1 METDVGFVCGR
12 CDTYAPIDS
21 SGACPVC
28 GAELGFPRRAPA
40 VPPIAPPVLDPAAAR
55 RRGPSE
61 PEPVV
66 QQPEAPEPAEPPIG
80 PLVVPAGFVLTEALM
95 EQARSYVCK
104 KCYTPVPPG
113 HKFCGR
119 CGESVPR
126 DIMAAQTMLMSKALE
141 PGKAKLV
148 VIKGEGFST
157 DAGDETVFL
166 LGGRQHLA
174 GRTQGQILFD
184 RDNWSSPSHANF
196 YYRDDGK
203 LVVKDEGSLNGVYLR
218 VRQPLEIQVG
228 DLFLAGEQVFRL
240 DATPRAGDQPDPDGT
255 FFYSSPKRPS
265 PFRVTQVLR
274 GGVHG
279 MLICARE
286 TSVTIGR
293 DGCDMNF
300 PNDPYMSGRHT
311 KVEIGANNKF
321 TLSDM
326 GSKNGTYVRIR
337 GERELAHGDYV
348 FIGRELLRV
357 DISA

>member
-12 CDTYAPIDS
+12 CDAYAPVDI
-21 SGACPVC
+21 GVCPAC
-28 GAELGFPRRAPA
+28 GAELGFPRRSMPASPPA
-40 VPPIAPPVLDPAAAR
+40 VARAPAAASAAE
-55 RRGPSE
+55 PVLPLAV
-61 PEPVV
+61 PEPPQPSVGPVV
-66 QQPEAPEPAEPPIG
+66 F
-80 PLVVPAGFVLTEALM
+80 PAGFVLTEALM

-126 DIMAAQTMLMSKALE
+126 DVIAAQTLIFSNAME

-148 VIKGEGFST
+148 VIKGEGFAS
-157 DAGDETVFL
+157 DVGDETVFL
-166 LGGRQHLA
+166 LGGRQHTA
-174 GRTQGQILFD
+174 GRSQGQILFD
-184 RDNWSSPSHANF
+184 RDPWVSPVHGDF

-203 LVVKDEGSLNGVYLR
+203 LVIKDEGSANGVYLR

-228 DLFLAGEQVFRL
+228 DMFLAGEQVFRL
-240 DATPRAGDQPDPDGT
+240 DGTPRAGDQPDPDGT

-265 PFRVTQVLR
+265 PFRVVQALR
-274 GGVHG
+274 GGAAG

-311 KVEIGANNKF
+311 KVEVGPNNKF
-321 TLSDM
+321 SLADM

-337 GERELAHGDYV
+337 GERELGHGDYV
-348 FIGRELLRV
+348 FIGHELLRV